1 MNELN
6 QEEQV
11 FTLGGKIERLAA
23 YIIDSLIAFLSMIP
37 LGSQFFTAVNDF
49 SAGSIDSINS
59 LTIENTNNF
68 TLGIFLIIL
77 QFIIQG
83 YLITTRGQSIGK
95 IAMSLRIVNSIDGTN
110 PGFIKAFLVRFI
122 LSQIITS
129 IPYLGVIY
137 FFADPLFIFRS
148 DRRCIHDLMANTI
161 VVESKKHPVLNK
173 EK

>member
-11 FTLGGKIERLAA
+11 FTLGGKVERLAA

>member
-1 MNELN
+1 MNN
-6 QEEQV
+6 
-11 FTLGGKIERLAA
+11 K
-23 YIIDSLIAFLSMIP
+23 
-37 LGSQFFTAVNDF
+37 
-49 SAGSIDSINS
+49 
-59 LTIENTNNF
+59 IENTNNF

-95 IAMSLRIVNSIDGTN
+95 IVMSLRIVNSIDGTN

>member
-11 FTLGGKIERLAA
+11 FTLGGKVERLAA

-95 IAMSLRIVNSIDGTN
+95 IVMSLRIVNSIDGTN

-122 LSQIITS
+122 LTQIITS
-129 IPYLGVIY
+129 IPYIGFIY
-137 FFADPLFIFRS
+137 IFADPLFIFRS

-161 VVESKKHPVLNK
+161 VVESKKHLVLNK

>member
-11 FTLGGKIERLAA
+11 FTLGGKVERLAA
-23 YIIDSLIAFLSMIP
+23 YILDSLIAFLSMIP

-95 IAMSLRIVNSIDGTN
+95 IVMSLRIVNSIDGTN

-122 LSQIITS
+122 LTQIITS
-129 IPYLGVIY
+129 IPYIGFIY
-137 FFADPLFIFRS
+137 IFADPLFIFRS

>member
-1 MNELN
+1 MNKLN

-11 FTLGGKIERLAA
+11 FTLGGKVERLAA

-122 LSQIITS
+122 LTQIITS
-129 IPYLGVIY
+129 IPYIGVIY

>member
-11 FTLGGKIERLAA
+11 FTLGGKVERLAA

-95 IAMSLRIVNSIDGTN
+95 IVMSLRIVNSIDGTN

>member
-1 MNELN
+1 MNKLN

-11 FTLGGKIERLAA
+11 FTLGGKVERLAA

-59 LTIENTNNF
+59 LTLENTNNF

-95 IAMSLRIVNSIDGTN
+95 IVMSLRIVNSIDGTN

-122 LSQIITS
+122 LTQIITS
-129 IPYLGVIY
+129 IPYLGYIY